1 MRMNDS
7 SPKEIRSADDGG
19 GVLKAI
25 GWLGVVFLGIWTLWC
40 AAYHACSIVTPGEVV
55 AVRQVVERGHRGRPY
70 TATYIK
76 VSYRDHA
83 GGRHEIE
90 ETAWHAQPGD
100 ARMIRYPSF
109 QPSNGRIDEGVWL
122 IWKPCLF
129 AWMIF
134 GGILGAAAYVRFSI
148 QELKGE
154 PEGGSGQTGR

>member
-1 MRMNDS
+1 MQAHRAVDH
-7 SPKEIRSADDGG
+7 PVALE
-19 GVLKAI
+19 
-25 GWLGVVFLGIWTLWC
+25 LGQRLGERQAEQRPARRLGRFEQT
-40 AAYHACSIVTPGEVV
+40 AHPAGEVV
-55 AVRQVVERGHRGRPY
+55 AVRQIVERGHRGRPY

-76 VSYRDHA
+76 VSYRDQT

-122 IWKPCLF
+122 IWKPCMF
-129 AWMIF
+129 AWLIF
-134 GGILGAAAYVRFSI
+134 GGILGTAAYVRFSI

-154 PEGGSGQTGR
+154 PEGGSGQTVR